1 MTSDTT
7 YTGYESEPSE
17 GYLQPDKVRVHFRC
31 DRCGHE
37 YSRVYNAIP
46 RKNAV
51 CPKQSCKTAA
61 AVEQAALAQRNIT
74 EIVEEGKSPG
84 ITGRNP
90 MVGIVDQTAAQV
102 MEDYQLTDLKDN
114 IRPGES
120 MAPKL
125 PGKLQTA
132 ADNFFSGGAGQTSKQ
147 AQLITRRALSGAY
160 RNMSVAPTD
169 VFPGQR
175 GASPLRKV

>member
-7 YTGYESEPSE
+7 YTGYETEPGE

-37 YSRVYNAIP
+37 YNRTYKAVP
-46 RKNAV
+46 MKNPP
-51 CPKQSCKTAA
+51 CPKQECKTAIA
-61 AVEQAALAQRNIT
+61 LEQALAAQRNMQ
-74 EIVEEGKSPG
+74 EILETGQTPG

-90 MVGIVDQTAAQV
+90 MVGIVDRTATQV
-102 MEDYQLTDLKDN
+102 MEDYKLTDLQDN
-114 IRPGES
+114 IREGES

-125 PGKLQTA
+125 APKLQTA
-132 ADNFFSGGAGQTSKQ
+132 ADNFFKGGAGQTSKQ
-147 AQLITRRALSGAY
+147 AQLISRRALSGAY
-160 RNMSVAPTD
+160 RNMAVAPTD

-175 GASPLRKV
+175 GAAPLRKV

>member
-7 YTGYESEPSE
+7 YTGYETEPSE
-17 GYLQPDKVRVHFRC
+17 GYMQPDRVRVHFRC

-37 YSRVYNAIP
+37 YNRIYKAVP
-46 RKNAV
+46 LKNPP
-51 CPKQSCKTAA
+51 CPKQQCKDAI
-61 AVEQAALAQRNIT
+61 ALERVMACQRNVQ
-74 EIVEEGKSPG
+74 EIVESGKAPG

-102 MEDYQLTDLKDN
+102 MEDYKLTDLQDN
-114 IRPGES
+114 IRPGDS

-147 AQLITRRALSGAY
+147 AQLISRRALSGAY
-160 RNMSVAPTD
+160 RNMSVAPTE

-175 GASPLRKV
+175 GSPALRKV

>member
-7 YTGYESEPSE
+7 YTGYESELSE

-46 RKNAV
+46 QKNAV
-51 CPKQSCKTAA
+51 CPKQSCKDAIA
-61 AVEQAALAQRNIT
+61 LERAVAAQRNVT
-74 EIVEEGKSPG
+74 EIIETGKTPG

-102 MEDYQLTDLKDN
+102 MEDYKLTDLKDN

-125 PGKLQTA
+125 QGKLQVA
-132 ADNFFSGGAGQTSKQ
+132 ADQFFAGGAGQNSKQ
-147 AQLITRRALSGAY
+147 AQLISRRALSGAY
-160 RNMSVAPTD
+160 RNMSVAPSA
-169 VFPGQR
+169 VFTGTRGQP
-175 GASPLRKV
+175 ALRKI